1 MGENN
6 GMQNLGSQR
15 SKRENINKNVGQLE
29 EKLNKITS
37 KILFAK
43 GEKYDL
49 KKWGEILF
57 SME

>member
-1 MGENN
+1 
-6 GMQNLGSQR
+6 MQNLGSQR